1 MCKLWPFYF
10 FLSDLDAFYFFVLPN
25 FKASISSNINML
37 NNSESGHPCLVPD
50 FRGKA
55 FKSFTIEYDVS
66 CEFVGE
72 AIYILESIY
81 HLPYAKPF
89 SWLFIYLFLFLAV
102 LALLFAVT
110 SLVS

>member
-1 MCKLWPFYF
+1 
-10 FLSDLDAFYFFVLPN
+10 
-25 FKASISSNINML
+25 ML
-37 NNSESGHPCLVPD
+37 NNSESGHPCLIPD

-66 CEFVGE
+66 CGFVGE

-89 SWLFIYLFLFLAV
+89 S
-102 LALLFAVT
+102 
-110 SLVS
+110 

>member
-1 MCKLWPFYF
+1 
-10 FLSDLDAFYFFVLPN
+10 
-25 FKASISSNINML
+25 ML
-37 NNSESGHPCLVPD
+37 NKNSESGHPCLGPD

-66 CEFVGE
+66 CGFVGE

-81 HLPYAKPF
+81 HLPYTKPF
-89 SWLFIYLFLFLAV
+89 SRLFIYLFLFLAV

-110 SLVS
+110 SLVT